1 MDSTERD
8 RLELE
13 LRQRVQQAEEAEQ
26 RMRSVVNHV
35 IDGIITIDERG
46 TVTTFNPA
54 AEKLFGYAGSEVV
67 GQNVKLLM
75 PEPFH
80 GQHDGYLA
88 NYLRTGEAKII
99 GIGREVMGR
108 RKDGSTFP
116 MDLAISAFRLGQ
128 TRYFTGIVRDIT
140 ERKRAEEELREAEE
154 RMRSIVDH
162 IIDGIVTIDERGTV
176 ESINPAAQRLF
187 GYPAAEVVGQ
197 NVKLLMPE
205 PYHSGHDSYLAN
217 FVRTGEAKI
226 IGIGREVVGQ
236 RKDGSLFPMD
246 LAVSAFHI
254 GQRRYFT
261 GIVRDIT
268 ERKQAES
275 QLLKTADEL
284 ARSNLDLEQFAYVA
298 SHDLQEPL
306 RAVAG
311 CVQVLRNRYQGQLDA
326 RADELIAHTVDGVSR
341 MQTLID
347 DLLAFSR
354 VGTRGKTFE
363 ETDCNTVLD
372 QALADL
378 EVSVR
383 ESGAAITHDPLPVVS
398 GDAGQLA
405 QLFQNLLG
413 NAIKFR
419 SQQPPRIHVG
429 ARRAAGGW
437 TFSVADNGIGIRPDY
452 FERIFVIFQ
461 RLHTRTEYPGTGIG
475 LAICKKIVE
484 RHGGRV
490 WVESELGKGTTFFFT
505 ISDGGATP

>member
-13 LRQRVQQAEEAEQ
+13 LRQRVRQAEEAEQ

-46 TVTTFNPA
+46 TVATFNPA
-54 AEKLFGYAGSEVV
+54 AEKLFGYAESEVV

-80 GQHDGYLA
+80 GEHDGYLA

-99 GIGREVMGR
+99 GIGREVVGR

-116 MDLAISAFRLGQ
+116 MDLAVSAFRLGQ

-140 ERKRAEEELREAEE
+140 ERKRAEEELREAGE

-162 IIDGIVTIDERGTV
+162 VIDGIVTIDERGAV

-187 GYPAAEVVGQ
+187 GYTVTEVIGQ

-205 PYHSGHDSYLAN
+205 PYHSEHDGYLAN
-217 FVRTGEAKI
+217 YLRTGEAKI
-226 IGIGREVVGQ
+226 IGIGREVVGR
-236 RKDGSLFPMD
+236 RKDGSTFPMD

-268 ERKQAES
+268 DRKRAES
-275 QLLKTADEL
+275 ELHETADEL

-311 CVQVLRNRYQGQLDA
+311 CVQVLQKRYQGQLDA
-326 RADELIAHTVDGVSR
+326 RADELIAHTVDGVGR

-347 DLLAFSR
+347 DLLAYSR
-354 VGTRGKTFE
+354 VGTRGKAFE
-363 ETDCNTVLD
+363 
-372 QALADL
+372 
-378 EVSVR
+378 SVR
-383 ESGAAITHDPLPVVS
+383 L
-398 GDAGQLA
+398 Q
-405 QLFQNLLG
+405 
-413 NAIKFR
+413 R
-419 SQQPPRIHVG
+419 RPRPG
-429 ARRAAGGW
+429 ARQPRSRRQGVGRGRHPRRTPGRARRRG
-437 TFSVADNGIGIRPDY
+437 PD
-452 FERIFVIFQ
+452 
-461 RLHTRTEYPGTGIG
+461 
-475 LAICKKIVE
+475 
-484 RHGGRV
+484 
-490 WVESELGKGTTFFFT
+490 
-505 ISDGGATP
+505 